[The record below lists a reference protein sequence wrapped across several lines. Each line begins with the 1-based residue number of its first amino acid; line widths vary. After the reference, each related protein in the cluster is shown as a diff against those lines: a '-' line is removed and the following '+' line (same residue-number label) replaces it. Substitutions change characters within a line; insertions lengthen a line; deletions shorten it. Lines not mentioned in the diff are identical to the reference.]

1 MPQFTPADLAVWLS
15 PWMGQLAMFVLVL
28 ARVSGLLAVGP
39 LLGRAILPWQAR
51 IGLAIVLSMLL
62 TSLVG
67 SATSIA
73 ADVTILVPAAAT
85 EFGLGFM
92 LGCGS
97 LLILWSIP
105 LAGRLLDQ
113 QQALPADDDDDFV
126 GGSPIA
132 RWLTLWG
139 AACFLLC
146 SPINGHLQAVKV
158 LADSFQAWP
167 LGSASELL
175 TSNVAAQLLQQSC
188 QLALLLIAP
197 ALATLTL
204 ANLALGLL
212 SAAGLAGASNAIG
225 PVTRSVVAAVV
236 LMASLT
242 GIQQHISDFVRDG
255 IAIMAGDSTS
265 ATTAASNSQ

>member
-1 MPQFTPADLAVWLS
+1 MPQFNPADLAVWLS
-15 PWMGQLAMFVLVL
+15 PWTSQLATFVLIF

-62 TSLVG
+62 APLVG
-67 SATSIA
+67 SAARVTFDLTS
-73 ADVTILVPAAAT
+73 LVPAAAT
-85 EFGLGFM
+85 ELGLGFL

-113 QQALPADDDDDFV
+113 QHTLPAEDDDDPL

-146 SPINGHLQAVKV
+146 SPMNGHLQAVKV
-158 LADSFQAWP
+158 LADSYQSWP
-167 LGSASELL
+167 LGSSSNLL
-175 TSNVAAQLLQQSC
+175 TPEVVAQLLQQSC
-188 QLALLLIAP
+188 QLALLLVAP
-197 ALATLTL
+197 VMATLAL

-212 SAAGLAGASNAIG
+212 GAAGLPGASNSIG
-225 PVTRSVVAAVV
+225 PATRPVVAVLV

-242 GIQQHISDFVRDG
+242 GIQQNISDSVRDG
-255 IAIMAGDSTS
+255 IAVLAGD
-265 ATTAASNSQ
+265 ATASR

>member
-1 MPQFTPADLAVWLS
+1 MPPFNPADLAVWLS
-15 PWMGQLAMFVLVL
+15 PWMAQLATFFLV
-28 ARVSGLLAVGP
+28 ASRVSGMLAVGP

-62 TSLVG
+62 TPVVG
-67 SATSIA
+67 TTMPIQLDMTS
-73 ADVTILVPAAAT
+73 LVPAAAT
-85 EFGLGFM
+85 EFGLGFL

-97 LLILWSIP
+97 LLILWAIP

-113 QQALPADDDDDFV
+113 QHALPTEDEDDPL

-146 SPINGHLQAVKV
+146 SPMNGHLQAVKV
-158 LADSFQAWP
+158 LADSFQTWP
-167 LGSASELL
+167 INSFTAIPMSDI
-175 TSNVAAQLLQQSC
+175 VAQLLQQSC

-197 ALATLTL
+197 ALATLALT
-204 ANLALGLL
+204 NLGLGLL
-212 SAAGLAGASNAIG
+212 GAAGLPGASTAIG
-225 PVTRSVVAAVV
+225 NTTRPLVAAVV

-242 GIQQHISDFVRDG
+242 GIQQTISDTVRDG
-255 IAIMAGDSTS
+255 IAVLSDTS
-265 ATTAASNSQ
+265 ILSH

>member
-1 MPQFTPADLAVWLS
+1 MSQFTPADVLVLLS
-15 PWMGQLAMFVLVL
+15 PWTTQLATFALVL
-28 ARVSGLLAVGP
+28 ARVTGLLAVGP

-51 IGLAIVLSMLL
+51 AGLAIVLSLLL
-62 TSLVG
+62 TPLIG
-67 SATSIA
+67 SATSITFNA
-73 ADVTILVPAAAT
+73 TTLVPAAAT
-85 EFGLGFM
+85 EFGLGFL

-97 LLILWSIP
+97 LLILWAIP

-113 QQALPADDDDDFV
+113 QHALPAEGEDDPL

-139 AACFLLC
+139 GACFLLC
-146 SPINGHLQAVKV
+146 SPLNGHLQAVKI

-167 LGSASELL
+167 LNSSSAIL
-175 TSNVAAQLLQQSC
+175 TSGIVAQLIQQSS

-204 ANLALGLL
+204 TNLGLGLL
-212 SAAGLAGASNAIG
+212 GAAGLPGASTTIG
-225 PVTRSVVAAVV
+225 NTTRSAIAAIV

-242 GIQQHISDFVRDG
+242 GIQQTIADSVQGG
-255 IAIMAGDSTS
+255 IAILSDTST
-265 ATTAASNSQ
+265 ASH